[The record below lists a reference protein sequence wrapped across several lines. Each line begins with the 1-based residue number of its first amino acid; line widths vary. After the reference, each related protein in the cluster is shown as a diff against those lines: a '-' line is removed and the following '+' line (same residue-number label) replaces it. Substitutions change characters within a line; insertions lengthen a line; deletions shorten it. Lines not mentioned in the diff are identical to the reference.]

1 MNDSSKYA
9 NKGLTGL
16 KNIGNTCYLNSCMQ
30 ILSHCYIFN
39 DVLADKEF
47 KNRLNNCID
56 SVLLIEWDDLHD
68 LMWSKNCIISPN
80 RYVNAVQKIAT
91 VKNRELFTGFIQND
105 FPEFLIFI
113 LECFHN
119 ALKHE
124 VEMQIDGTAVTVT
137 DTLAKKCYEAMKT
150 MFSKEYSDIINIF
163 YAIQVTTIS
172 SINDNRVLS
181 IVPEPYCL
189 LSLPINNNCNTLY
202 DCLNLYCNNE
212 ILENDNAWYN
222 DKTCKYE
229 TASKEIKFWSLPN
242 VLIIDLKRFT
252 NNSTKINKLIHVP
265 LENLDLQT
273 YINGYNKD
281 TYIYNLFGI
290 CNHHG
295 GCFGGHYT
303 AYVKNANNN
312 WYEFNDTNISLLN
325 PNKIIT
331 NNAYCF
337 FFFYK

>member
-1 MNDSSKYA
+1 M
-9 NKGLTGL
+9 
-16 KNIGNTCYLNSCMQ
+16 
-30 ILSHCYIFN
+30 
-39 DVLADKEF
+39 
-47 KNRLNNCID
+47 
-56 SVLLIEWDDLHD
+56 
-68 LMWSKNCIISPN
+68 
-80 RYVNAVQKIAT
+80 
-91 VKNRELFTGFIQND
+91 
-105 FPEFLIFI
+105 
-113 LECFHN
+113 
-119 ALKHE
+119 
-124 VEMQIDGTAVTVT
+124 
-137 DTLAKKCYEAMKT
+137 
-150 MFSKEYSDIINIF
+150 
-163 YAIQVTTIS
+163 
-172 SINDNRVLS
+172 
-181 IVPEPYCL
+181 
-189 LSLPINNNCNTLY
+189 
-202 DCLNLYCNNE
+202 
-212 ILENDNAWYN
+212 ENDNAWYN

-337 FFFYK
+337 FFKKK